1 MLLSIMNIIII
12 NVTLNWIYRL
22 YEEYILSLKEFLNEY
37 YDNVNVDIFYSDK
50 ETFDINNYTLNNYN
64 KIFFTGDIEYLK
76 LIPEDQK
83 DKLYFINIEQMSHP
97 YYYIMI
103 RHVLESTRIIDYSEE
118 NVPYFKDIYKSVDL
132 FPPYFK
138 YNKDIGIK
146 DKSIDILSITNN
158 RYRNEIFNK
167 VCENNKYN
175 TINLENV
182 YGRERNDYFSK
193 SKIYINIHCSDMH
206 QTMEMIRIVNLIMNK
221 VIIISQKSI
230 NDELLFFK
238 KYIIFCNDMN
248 DLNHYIDVI
257 LENYDYY
264 YDQIYGDF
272 DPQLYYKYIKD
283 NVDKI
288 IFE

>member
-1 MLLSIMNIIII
+1 
-12 NVTLNWIYRL
+12 
-22 YEEYILSLKEFLNEY
+22 
-37 YDNVNVDIFYSDK
+37 
-50 ETFDINNYTLNNYN
+50 
-64 KIFFTGDIEYLK
+64 
-76 LIPEDQK
+76 
-83 DKLYFINIEQMSHP
+83 MSHP

-103 RHVLESTRIIDYSEE
+103 RHVDQSIKIIDYSEE
-118 NVPYFKDIYKSVDL
+118 NIPYFKDIYKSVDL

-138 YNKDIGIK
+138 YNNNICKE
-146 DKSIDILSITNN
+146 DKNIDILSITNN

-167 VCENNKYN
+167 VRENSKYK
-175 TINLENV
+175 IISLENV
-182 YGRERNDYFSK
+182 YGKERNREFSRTK
-193 SKIYINIHCSDMH
+193 LYINIHCSDMH
-206 QTMEMIRIVNLIMNK
+206 QTLEMIRIVNLIMNK

-238 KYIIFCNDMN
+238 KYIIFCNNMD